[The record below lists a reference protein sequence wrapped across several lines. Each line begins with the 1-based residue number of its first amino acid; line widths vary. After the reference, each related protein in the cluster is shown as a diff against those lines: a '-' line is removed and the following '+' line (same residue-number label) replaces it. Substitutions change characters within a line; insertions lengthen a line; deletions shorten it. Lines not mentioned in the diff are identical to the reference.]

1 MPTFINK
8 QGLGILSLGVYFR
21 IERKSASVYIKIST
35 CLFLG
40 RDAQKARAA
49 FQRTPPLAPRQA
61 VVGARFSRR
70 LVWRLYFYTPAVSSQ
85 FIQLALFSPAACLF
99 TGGV

>member
-40 RDAQKARAA
+40 RDAQKA
-49 FQRTPPLAPRQA
+49 TPPLAPRQA

>member
-8 QGLGILSLGVYFR
+8 QGLGILSLDVYFR

-49 FQRTPPLAPRQA
+49 FQRTPRQS